1 MDKVI
6 FKSSIHFNRDIS
18 LIVLTFLSIPA
29 IGILNAV
36 FQGNLADWDFAAGVV
51 KSFLII
57 TLLFIVIDYRIPL
70 IKYVNNTVLIVIVI
84 TISLYLTFLISAEM
98 FRTLSIYLV
107 DDKQAGI
114 FALRE
119 YFGLSVIMLFY
130 KTCPILV
137 FPLSFFLYS
146 GSGGDESSDI
156 KSGHFQSLVD
166 EISKPGIIFFGQGV
180 GSTYY
185 SLGLGR
191 KILQSELTYF
201 ELIRVFGLPIA
212 ILLFFLLLY
221 PIIYLYQNSKLRKN
235 KAYAVAYLGY
245 LFIAG
250 TNPLLISSTGMLIV
264 VAINPISVCM
274 ATYNGAKYIEEQLKS
289 ILMQLGPHDELII
302 VDDCSTDMTL
312 QKIGL
317 FRDGRIKLTVNEK
330 NSGVVKSFEKAINL
344 SSNDIIYLSDQ
355 DDLWA
360 QNKVSEINR
369 IFQDESAVT
378 LVMSNASIIDGNG
391 AELDKL
397 FYNDDFTSSFLKNL
411 KSNSFLGCCMV
422 FNKKAVKGIFPFPK
436 EVPMHDY
443 WISINHILYGK
454 IIFINKPL
462 VKYRRHG
469 NNVFSQIQKGIMK
482 VLVLLAAY
490 NGGLYIEEQI
500 SSILNQEKVSVDI
513 IISDDN
519 SSDQTVDI
527 IEGMMKQGSSIT
539 LIRKD
544 KGSGSAA
551 KNFMG
556 LINLAVDIGGYE
568 AVAFS
573 DQDDIWLP
581 EKLSS
586 AVSVIKKDNVD
597 LYASNLILWNESVGK
612 KELLKKSFKQK
623 QYDFMFE
630 GASAGC
636 TYVCSI
642 DLFRHLR
649 VITSGLNYENWPN
662 FSHDWFMYFFAR
674 LNNYKVF
681 IDERAFILYRI
692 HNNNVH
698 GHLNTFSF
706 SSLRTRL
713 RLVREGWYL
722 GHIEGFFQL
731 IRKGSKEETIYNLYQ
746 SGVFTRLYLC
756 IRYNFQLM
764 RNPVKFI
771 NFALLAFLFM
781 LPVTM
786 LVTVLLL
793 ITNKGNPFFYQVRPG
808 KDQKLFKIIKFKTMN
823 NRKDSF
829 GVLLSDD
836 QRITSVGSFV
846 RKASLDELPQL
857 INVIKG
863 DMSLVGPRPLLPE
876 YLPLY
881 NEEQQ
886 KRHYVRPGITG
897 WAQVNGRN
905 AISWDKKFKY
915 DVWYVNNLSFWLD
928 MKIIWRTG
936 LKVFRREG
944 ISQKGTAGKRVSLV
958 RAFMRELKAVNPRY
972 KVLTTDLNPSLSPA
986 CQVSDIAVKVKKI
999 SDPGY
1004 ISELLVICKE
1014 NNVKVVIPTIDT
1026 ELELL
1031 SENKDLFSEHDK
1043 GIAIPAPID
1052 KNQPTFPLFIKPYD
1066 GSLSKDIFLI
1076 KERSELTDYH
1086 YDNPKLMFMEY
1097 VSPIENDE
1105 YTVDMFYGRDNK
1117 LKCVVPRKRIE
1128 VRAGEISKGLTVKN
1142 RIVNYLL
1149 DKLHFISG
1157 AVGCLTLQ
1165 LFLNKKNGQILGI
1178 EINPRFGGGYPLS
1191 YLAGANYPKNII
1203 QEYLF
1208 NENLTYWDS
1217 WEDQLLM
1224 LRYDDEVIVHGFKND
1239 TLYYEYEYLLSAYR
1253 VIACELAPLKA
1264 EGLMNQMLLK
1274 YKAGENVFQWLVEEG
1289 ISTSALTI
1297 GDLLLKYREHQPN
1310 IVLRTGVKEVFDAIL
1325 RREGLI
1331 GVLTDGRSISQRNKI
1346 KSLGIETYLSRVVIS
1361 EEFGSEK
1368 PEISNYLAFHDLA
1381 EQRIYFGDNI
1391 TKDFVSPNRLG
1402 WNTIFVD
1409 GDERKIYRH
1418 NNATIDSRFLAKSVI
1433 KDFTEL
1439 NIL

>member
-1 MDKVI
+1 
-6 FKSSIHFNRDIS
+6 
-18 LIVLTFLSIPA
+18 
-29 IGILNAV
+29 
-36 FQGNLADWDFAAGVV
+36 
-51 KSFLII
+51 
-57 TLLFIVIDYRIPL
+57 
-70 IKYVNNTVLIVIVI
+70 
-84 TISLYLTFLISAEM
+84 
-98 FRTLSIYLV
+98 
-107 DDKQAGI
+107 
-114 FALRE
+114 
-119 YFGLSVIMLFY
+119 
-130 KTCPILV
+130 
-137 FPLSFFLYS
+137 
-146 GSGGDESSDI
+146 
-156 KSGHFQSLVD
+156 
-166 EISKPGIIFFGQGV
+166 
-180 GSTYY
+180 
-185 SLGLGR
+185 
-191 KILQSELTYF
+191 
-201 ELIRVFGLPIA
+201 
-212 ILLFFLLLY
+212 
-221 PIIYLYQNSKLRKN
+221 
-235 KAYAVAYLGY
+235 
-245 LFIAG
+245 
-250 TNPLLISSTGMLIV
+250 
-264 VAINPISVCM
+264 
-274 ATYNGAKYIEEQLKS
+274 
-289 ILMQLGPHDELII
+289 
-302 VDDCSTDMTL
+302 
-312 QKIGL
+312 
-317 FRDGRIKLTVNEK
+317 
-330 NSGVVKSFEKAINL
+330 
-344 SSNDIIYLSDQ
+344 
-355 DDLWA
+355 
-360 QNKVSEINR
+360 
-369 IFQDESAVT
+369 
-378 LVMSNASIIDGNG
+378 
-391 AELDKL
+391 
-397 FYNDDFTSSFLKNL
+397 
-411 KSNSFLGCCMV
+411 
-422 FNKKAVKGIFPFPK
+422 
-436 EVPMHDY
+436 
-443 WISINHILYGK
+443 
-454 IIFINKPL
+454 
-462 VKYRRHG
+462 
-469 NNVFSQIQKGIMK
+469 MK

-662 FSHDWFMYFFAR
+662 FSHDWF
-674 LNNYKVF
+674 
-681 IDERAFILYRI
+681 II

-915 DVWYVNNLSFWLD
+915 DVC
-928 MKIIWRTG
+928 
-936 LKVFRREG
+936 
-944 ISQKGTAGKRVSLV
+944 TAGKRVSLV

-1224 LRYDDEVIVHGFKND
+1224 LRYDDE
-1239 TLYYEYEYLLSAYR
+1239 
-1253 VIACELAPLKA
+1253 A